1 MKSAVT
7 LVLSFALLAPAAVA
21 AQDGP
26 LPGTVV
32 LSFNK
37 CDLDQVG
44 YLARLTDS
52 AVVPIAQE
60 LVNEGMIFNYGLMT
74 HNWGDEWNVVY
85 YYVAESHRAFLD
97 FWSEF
102 VSRIQ
107 QRHPDLFGEFQER
120 CSEHKDNIY
129 GHSAFTGPPPAGP

>member
-1 MKSAVT
+1 MKR
-7 LVLSFALLAPAAVA
+7 LIALAASLAIASPVALA

-26 LPGTVV
+26 LPGTIV

-37 CDLDQVG
+37 CDLSKVG
-44 YLARLTDS
+44 DIVRMTDS

-60 LVNEGMIFNYGLMT
+60 LVNEGKIFNYGLMT
-74 HNWGDEWNVVY
+74 HDWGDEWNVVY
-85 YYVAESHRAFLD
+85 YYVVESHEAFLG
-97 FWSEF
+97 FWNEF

-107 QRHPDLFGEFQER
+107 QRHPTLFGEFLSR

-129 GHSAFTGPPPAGP
+129 GHAAFTGPPAGR